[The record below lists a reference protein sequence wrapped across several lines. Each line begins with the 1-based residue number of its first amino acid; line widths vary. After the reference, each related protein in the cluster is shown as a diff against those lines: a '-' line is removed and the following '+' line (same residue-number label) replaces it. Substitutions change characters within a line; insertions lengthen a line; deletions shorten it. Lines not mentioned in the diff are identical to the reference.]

1 MGIKAGG
8 RKLKTIAYFGN
19 NRLNLKAIPSHLQQV
34 SRTLISLL
42 GIEVG
47 TATVDQ
53 KYIGQGRQLV
63 SVAKLQRGIA
73 QTKV

>member
-1 MGIKAGG
+1 MTISFFFKKNTKTKMTALA
-8 RKLKTIAYFGN
+8 RSVDLEDRWTHLK
-19 NRLNLKAIPSHLQQV
+19 NRM
-34 SRTLISLL
+34 LISLL
-42 GIEVG
+42 GIEVA